1 MSETVFAARA
11 VAKRFGA
18 TAALDCVDL
27 SLRAGE
33 AVALMGANGAGKS
46 TLVKIVSGVFAPDA
60 GTLTLR
66 GARYAPASPYAAKRA
81 GVATVHQ
88 SVADAVAP
96 SLSIADNLLLDTLCD
111 SKSRWLA
118 TPASRVAVALPLARR
133 VGLQVDRMD
142 LRAPLGTFSLA
153 AQQLVVIAR
162 ALAAQPALLILDE
175 PTASLGAAD
184 AERLLT
190 LVDALRADG
199 VAILL
204 VSHRTGDLRRIAD
217 RIVVLRDGR
226 IVSTQVTPFDFDSA
240 HEAMIGRRVPGGSR
254 AAKAAVTPGADHVHV
269 VEAECAESAAPELT
283 SVSTAIDARST
294 GSIAASD
301 KAPPAYADPA
311 DAVFFAD
318 VESVDAVTVTALSA
332 AYPDSVPLRTHHTGS
347 VSFPAA
353 MTGGTCSNPAV
364 QCFSA
369 RGIRLLEDSEPFDL
383 DVRRGE
389 IVAIT
394 GPVGGG
400 KSRFARAVFG
410 AERLAAGSMRLDG
423 MPWRPR
429 SPAHAIRANVF
440 LVAEDRWRTSLFPDS
455 VPFATLAGTL
465 SLPFLSRWF
474 PFGFVSAAR
483 ERQAALDAIARFGIR
498 CMGPDDRLTHL
509 SGGNQQKAAIARWHL
524 APARLLLL
532 DEPFQGIDV
541 GARAEL
547 IALLRNEAAA
557 RATLV
562 FVSDLDDAY
571 AIADRVLPFDRGTL
585 DIQFRFAEP
594 EASSV

>member
-1 MSETVFAARA
+1 MSETVFAARG

-27 SLRAGE
+27 SLSAGE

-46 TLVKIVSGVFAPDA
+46 TLVKIASGVFAPDA

-81 GVATVHQ
+81 GIATVHQ
-88 SVADAVAP
+88 SVTDAVAP

-118 TPASRVAVALPLARR
+118 TPASRIAAALPLARR
-133 VGLQVDRMD
+133 VGLHIDRMD
-142 LRAPLGTFSLA
+142 LRAPLGTLSLA

-175 PTASLGAAD
+175 PTASLDAAD

-217 RIVVLRDGR
+217 RIVILRDGR
-226 IVSTQVTPFDFDSA
+226 IVSTLAAPFDFDSA
-240 HEAMIGRRVPGGSR
+240 HEAMIGRPMAGSSR
-254 AAKAAVTPGADHVHV
+254 AASAAVASGADHVHV
-269 VEAECAESAAPELT
+269 VAAEGAAPELA
-283 SVSTAIDARST
+283 SASTAIDARST
-294 GSIAASD
+294 GSMAASNE
-301 KAPPAYADPA
+301 ASFVRIDPA
-311 DAVFFAD
+311 DAVFFAG

-332 AYPDSVPLRTHHTGS
+332 AYSDSAPLLTRHAGS

-353 MTGGTCSNPAV
+353 MTGGACSNPAK

-369 RGIRLLEDSEPFDL
+369 RGIRLSADSEPFDL
-383 DVRRGE
+383 DIRRGE

-410 AERLAAGSMRLDG
+410 AERLAAGSMMLDG
-423 MPWRPR
+423 VPWRPR
-429 SPAHAIRANVF
+429 SPMHAIRANVF

-483 ERQAALDAIARFGIR
+483 ERQAARDAIARFGIR
-498 CMGPDDRLTHL
+498 CIGPDDRLTHL
-509 SGGNQQKAAIARWHL
+509 SGGNQQKAVIARWHL

-541 GARAEL
+541 GARAGL
-547 IALLRNEAAA
+547 IALLRNEAVA

-585 DIQFRFAEP
+585 DIHSRFAEP
-594 EASSV
+594 ETSSA

>member
-46 TLVKIVSGVFAPDA
+46 TLVKIVSGVLAPDA

-118 TPASRVAVALPLARR
+118 TPASRVAAALPLARR

-254 AAKAAVTPGADHVHV
+254 AVKAAVTPGADHVHV
-269 VEAECAESAAPELT
+269 VEAECAGSAAPELT
-283 SVSTAIDARST
+283 SVSTAIVARST

-301 KAPPAYADPA
+301 EAPPARADPA

-318 VESVDAVTVTALSA
+318 VESVDAVTVTALTA

-369 RGIRLLEDSEPFDL
+369 RGIRLSEDSEPFDL